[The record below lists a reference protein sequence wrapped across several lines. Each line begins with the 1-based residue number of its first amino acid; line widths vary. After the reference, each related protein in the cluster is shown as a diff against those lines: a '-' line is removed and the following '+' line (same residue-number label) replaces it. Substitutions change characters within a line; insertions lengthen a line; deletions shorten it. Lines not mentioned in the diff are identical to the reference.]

1 MKKLKISSILF
12 LVLLLFSVQ
21 VTASDIPPKPNPPRL
36 VNDFAGI
43 LTQSE
48 VKSLEYD
55 LRYFNDT
62 TSNQIVVVTV
72 KSLNGLPPYAFAT
85 QLGEKW
91 QVGQKKF
98 DNGVVILIKPKY
110 GNSRGQAFIAV
121 GYGLEPVI
129 PDAIAKEIVEY
140 EMIPSFRKGNY
151 YAGIRKA
158 TTTIMK
164 LASGEI
170 SAKGY
175 NKMHEKSPW
184 TALVPFLA
192 ILIIFLLIRMSNA
205 RSYSVGKGVSFWT
218 AFMLGSMLGGGMG
231 SGNWNDF
238 SGGGSGSGFGGGF
251 SGFGGGGFGGGGAGG
266 SW

>member
-110 GNSRGQAFIAV
+110 GNSRGHQFQKRKLLCRYSKSHNNHHET
-121 GYGLEPVI
+121 G
-129 PDAIAKEIVEY
+129 
-140 EMIPSFRKGNY
+140 FRRNQCQ
-151 YAGIRKA
+151 GI
-158 TTTIMK
+158 
-164 LASGEI
+164 
-170 SAKGY
+170 
-175 NKMHEKSPW
+175 
-184 TALVPFLA
+184 
-192 ILIIFLLIRMSNA
+192 
-205 RSYSVGKGVSFWT
+205 
-218 AFMLGSMLGGGMG
+218 
-231 SGNWNDF
+231 
-238 SGGGSGSGFGGGF
+238 
-251 SGFGGGGFGGGGAGG
+251 
-266 SW
+266 